1 MRLLDPAGYRH
12 MPWANGRGVTVEIA
26 RADDDAGMLWR
37 LSMAQVVEDGPF
49 SSFPG
54 IDRSLTVIDG
64 PGFTLTGDD
73 WRLRAD
79 PMVPVG
85 FAGDVPVSATDVAGP
100 AQDLNVMWR
109 RGRLD
114 ARVRVATGAMTAA
127 GAVVAL
133 VALAPQ
139 RITVDGTVF
148 QLPDR
153 GCLIGDGFLRIVAD
167 GAVILAELSPVG

>member
-26 RADDDAGMLWR
+26 RADDAAGMLWR

-49 SSFPG
+49 SGFPG
-54 IDRSLTVIDG
+54 IDRSLTVIAG
-64 PGFTLTGDD
+64 PGFALAGEG

-85 FAGDVPVSATDVAGP
+85 FAGDVPVSAADVTGP

-109 RGRLD
+109 RGALA
-114 ARVRVATGAMTAA
+114 ARVRVATGAMQTL
-127 GAVVAL
+127 GSVVAL

-139 RITVDGTVF
+139 RITVDGAAF
-148 QLPDR
+148 HLPDR
-153 GCLIGDGFLRIVAD
+153 GALMGAGSMRILAE
-167 GAVILAELSPVG
+167 GAVILAELSPSG

>member
-26 RADDDAGMLWR
+26 RSDDAAGMLWR

-49 SSFPG
+49 SGFPG

-64 PGFTLTGDD
+64 PGFALAGEG

-79 PMVPVG
+79 PLVPLG
-85 FAGDVPVSATDVAGP
+85 FAGDVPVSAADVTGP
-100 AQDLNVMWR
+100 VQDLNVMWR
-109 RGRLD
+109 RDALA
-114 ARVRVATGAMTAA
+114 ARVRVATGAMQAA

-139 RITVDGTVF
+139 RVTVDGGLF
-148 QLPDR
+148 HLPDR
-153 GCLIGDGFLRIVAD
+153 GTLIGEGSLRIVAD
-167 GAVILAELSPVG
+167 GAVVLAELSPRG